1 MNILIAEDEP
11 LAAERL
17 AALVKRCDADASIV
31 AQTDTV
37 SETIDYLTQG
47 SVKIDLLLLDIQLA
61 DGKSFRVLE
70 QTKTTIPIIF
80 TTAFDQYA
88 IQAFKFHSIDY
99 LLKPIQQHELEA
111 AFGKLKKLHQAQT
124 LSMQHVV
131 ALRQSFEEF
140 SKRYKQ
146 RFVVKTGKK
155 LLFIETHDVA
165 YFFADG
171 KTVYVVS
178 AKDGKKHIIDHS
190 LEELENIIES
200 SQFFRI
206 SRKCVVKLTSIA
218 EIRGTHANMEVR
230 LTSPVDQTLSVSRER
245 TTDFKRWLNQ

>member
-1 MNILIAEDEP
+1 MTIVIAEDEP

-17 AALVKRCDADASIV
+17 QALVKQTEPNAIV
-31 AQTDTV
+31 VAMLDSVEETVNYLQTNPAP
-37 SETIDYLTQG
+37 
-47 SVKIDLLLLDIQLA
+47 DLLLLDIQLA

-70 QTKTTIPIIF
+70 QTKTTIPVIF

-124 LSMQHVV
+124 LSLQHVA

-140 SKRYKQ
+140 SRRYKQ
-146 RFVVKTGKK
+146 RFVAKTGNK
-155 LLFIETHDVA
+155 LVFVDIQDVA

-190 LEELENIIES
+190 LEELENLVDPT
-200 SQFFRI
+200 QFFRI
-206 SRKCVVKLTSIA
+206 SRKFVVKLTSIS
-218 EIRGTHANMEVR
+218 EIKGTHANMEVK
-230 LTSPVDQTLSVSRER
+230 LTTPANQTLSVSRER
-245 TTDFKRWLNQ
+245 ATEFKRWLNQ

>member
-17 AALVKRCDADASIV
+17 AALVKQCNAAATII

-37 SETIDYLTQG
+37 SDTIDCIKKELI
-47 SVKIDLLLLDIQLA
+47 KIDLLLLDIQLA

-99 LLKPIQQHELEA
+99 LLKPIQQHELQA
-111 AFGKLKKLHQAQT
+111 AFDKLKKMQQPQT
-124 LSMQHVV
+124 VSMQHVA
-131 ALRQSFEEF
+131 ALQKSFEEF
-140 SKRYKQ
+140 SRRYKQ
-146 RFVVKTGKK
+146 RFVAKTGNK
-155 LLFIETHDVA
+155 LIFIETQDIA

-171 KTVYVVS
+171 KTVYAVS
-178 AKDGKKHIIDHS
+178 TKDGKKHIIDHS
-190 LEELENIIES
+190 LEELENLVGPA
-200 SQFFRI
+200 QFFRI

-218 EIRGTHANMEVR
+218 EIRGTHANMEVK
-230 LTSPVDQTLSVSRER
+230 LTSPVDQSLTVSRER
-245 TTDFKRWLNQ
+245 TTEFKRWLNQ